1 MEKSSLAL
9 LPTWQVE
16 PGIRASLEDFPG
28 VRGGLV
34 QQAGWAW
41 LLVRWCNP
49 NHGVGPT
56 GGTLPHPL
64 FCHAPLQVVSTKPK
78 PFPARS
84 VRMTQPLFGP
94 MIGLSISMHR
104 LCQCWMVDLYLW
116 SLQATEIT
124 ELIGRLKKDV
134 ATET

>member
-1 MEKSSLAL
+1 MEKSSLAM

-28 VRGGLV
+28 VRGGSV

-49 NHGVGPT
+49 NHGVGHT
-56 GGTLPHPL
+56 GGYPHPT
-64 FCHAPLQVVSTKPK
+64 PLEVPHPTPYSATLHCELCQRKPK

-84 VRMTQPLFGP
+84 VRMTQPLLEAYDQSTSTHFN
-94 MIGLSISMHR
+94 
-104 LCQCWMVDLYLW
+104 
-116 SLQATEIT
+116 A
-124 ELIGRLKKDV
+124 
-134 ATET
+134 